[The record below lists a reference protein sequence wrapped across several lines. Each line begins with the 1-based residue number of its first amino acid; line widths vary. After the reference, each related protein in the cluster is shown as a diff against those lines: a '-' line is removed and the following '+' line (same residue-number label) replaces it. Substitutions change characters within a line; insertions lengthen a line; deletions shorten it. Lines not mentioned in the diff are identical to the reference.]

1 MLKAI
6 WSSLAFMTTKERFK
20 WYLLLGLKALLSF
33 LDLLGILVIGFVVT
47 STAIFLTS
55 GSDPERV
62 IEFAGIDFPAVNAQ
76 TLPLASA
83 AVIFLFLTKAF
94 LSIILT
100 KKAAYFVAKIEAR
113 AARTIAEI
121 SFGGDLGDAR
131 KRSRE
136 EVMFAIQGGSP
147 AAFNGLLNATNAFAS
162 EAMLFFVICVGFVF
176 INPLATLAAIIY
188 FGVIAF
194 AIQYFVGSR
203 MNIAGAI
210 SAERAIGANTA
221 ISDLLSVFREVLVL
235 GKREK
240 YIEDIYQARLSAAE
254 SAAAQTYLSGMP
266 RHIIEA
272 SLLVGLGLFVLA
284 QALAG
289 DVVKSA
295 GTIGVFLS
303 GGFRLTAA
311 LLPLQSALLVIK
323 GVMPSAKTAQEI
335 LSLKRTIPGSASQ
348 PESKDSLDSSTAH
361 SAVAASP
368 FGVKFDS
375 VSFFYPDAEKPVL
388 NNVSFEI
395 KAGSQVAIMGPSGAG
410 KSTIA
415 DLICK
420 VVSPTTGEIHKTDL
434 SGHEKRGQDFS
445 RVSYV
450 PQKPGLVS
458 GSILENIALAEDL
471 VEVDRV
477 RALDALRLAHLEE
490 LISELPE
497 GIDTALG
504 KLQDG
509 LSGGQIQR
517 LGLARA
523 LYTKPGL
530 LVMDEATSA
539 LDAVSEAEIQKAL
552 DDMRGKVTVVL
563 IAHRINTIQDAD
575 TVILIE
581 KGEVRGSGTFRQLVA
596 NNPSVEQVVKLM
608 KVESD

>member
-1 MLKAI
+1 
-6 WSSLAFMTTKERFK
+6 MTTKERFK

-83 AVIFLFLTKAF
+83 TVIFLFLTKAF
-94 LSIILT
+94 LSIMLT

-162 EAMLFFVICVGFVF
+162 EAMLFCVICVGFVF
-176 INPLATLAAIIY
+176 VNPLATLAAIIY

-210 SAERAIGANTA
+210 SAERAIEANTA

-311 LLPLQSALLVIK
+311 LLPLQSALLVIN

-348 PESKDSLDSSTAH
+348 PECKDSLDSSTAH

-434 SGHEKRGQDFS
+434 SGLEKRGQDFS

-552 DDMRGKVTVVL
+552 DGMRGKVTVVL